1 MQKKK
6 AIGIVFLISFIGLAG
21 FAAYWISDSSDPMEE
36 ALNGIKSDADVS
48 VKSDKNIIFTPV
60 NSTPTTGVI
69 FYPGGKVEPEAY
81 SVLAKSIA
89 NQGYLVV
96 IVSMPLNLAV
106 LGANRADD
114 IMAEFSNVS
123 NWVMA
128 GHSLG
133 GSMAAKY
140 TFDHPDDVQG
150 LILLASYPTNTNN
163 LSNLQIPC
171 VSLYGEFDTIL
182 SKDIPSTA
190 SLLPSNHIIHKI
202 ASGNHAYFGYYGEQ
216 KGDGVATISRNE
228 QHKVTTNYILAMLD
242 FL

>member
-6 AIGIVFLISFIGLAG
+6 AIGVVFLIIFIGFAG
-21 FAAYWISDSSDPMEE
+21 FAAYWVTDSSDPMEE
-36 ALNGIKSDADVS
+36 ALNVIKSDADVS
-48 VKSDKNIIFTPV
+48 VQADKNIAFTPV
-60 NSTPTTGVI
+60 NSTPTTGII

-89 NQGYLVV
+89 SQGYLVV

-106 LGANRADD
+106 LGANRAED
-114 IMAEFSNVS
+114 IMTEFSSIS

-140 TFDHPDDVQG
+140 TFDHPEDVQG
-150 LILLASYPTNTNN
+150 LILLASYPTDFNN
-163 LSNLQIPC
+163 LSKLEIPC
-171 VSLYGEFDTIL
+171 VSLYGEFDTVL

-190 SLLPSNHIIHKI
+190 SLLPSNHTIHMI

-228 QHKVTTNYILAMLD
+228 QHNETINYILAMLAH
-242 FL
+242 L

>member
-1 MQKKK
+1 MEKKK
-6 AIGIVFLISFIGLAG
+6 AIGIVFLIIFIGIAG
-21 FAAYWISDSSDPMEE
+21 FATYWISDSSDPMEE
-36 ALNGIKSDADVS
+36 AINGIKSDADVS
-48 VKSDKNIIFTPV
+48 VKSDNNVIFTPV

-106 LGANRADD
+106 LGANRAED
-114 IMAEFSNVS
+114 IMTEFSNIS
-123 NWVMA
+123 EWVMS

-133 GSMAAKY
+133 GNMAAKY

-150 LILLASYPTNTNN
+150 LILLASYPTNSNN
-163 LSNLQIPC
+163 LSNLDIPC
-171 VSLYGEFDTIL
+171 VSLYGEFDTVL

-202 ASGNHAYFGYYGEQ
+202 TGGNHAYFGYYGEQ
-216 KGDGVATISRNE
+216 KGDGMATITRKE
-228 QHKVTTNYILAMLD
+228 QHNETTNYILAMLA
-242 FL
+242 LL